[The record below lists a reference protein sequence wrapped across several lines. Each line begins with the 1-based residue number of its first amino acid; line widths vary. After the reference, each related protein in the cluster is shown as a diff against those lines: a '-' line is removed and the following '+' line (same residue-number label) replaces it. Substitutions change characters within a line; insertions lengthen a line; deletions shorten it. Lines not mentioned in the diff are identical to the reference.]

1 MSNPNQV
8 VVSQVSD
15 VTTVEI
21 TTAGPQG
28 PSGPHGASGGGGG
41 GSSISHGGSG
51 GGAYEVPGVGPVIA
65 AGSGAPLDPFDMG
78 GNGFAGNGYAYATI
92 SSTNYFW
99 PVWIQL

>member
-28 PSGPHGASGGGGG
+28 RAGTVSGLTFDVSAKVDGSVLYYDSSSGNFK
-41 GSSISHGGSG
+41 
-51 GGAYEVPGVGPVIA
+51 ADTTTTKLTLV
-65 AGSGAPLDPFDMG
+65 DG
-78 GNGFAGNGYAYATI
+78 GNF
-92 SSTNYFW
+92 
-99 PVWIQL
+99 